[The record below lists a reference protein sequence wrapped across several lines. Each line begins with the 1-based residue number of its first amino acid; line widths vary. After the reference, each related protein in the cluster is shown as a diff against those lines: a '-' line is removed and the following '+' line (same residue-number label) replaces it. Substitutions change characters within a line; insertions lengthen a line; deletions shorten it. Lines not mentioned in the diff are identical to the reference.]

1 MNIGTMLL
9 TCALL
14 LSAIAAYYSIVGL
27 AAIFSAAFWPVVIM
41 ATVLEISKLVVASWL
56 YRNWE
61 TTAPALKAYL
71 TASVLILMGITSLG
85 IFGFLSKA
93 HVEQGVG
100 TTQINLRVE
109 QLDSQAQNH
118 KTTIQRY
125 EAQLA
130 QLDRAINQQL
140 DQNRTTQALN
150 FRRQQ
155 ETERTQIRVKLDA
168 EQNAL
173 QTILKERGEL
183 KSQTA
188 VLDSKLGALK
198 YVAELFL
205 EPSEVDV
212 EKTVRW
218 MILALVIVFDPLAV
232 LMLIAA
238 NMNRKPVAVSNVSP
252 VQAVVHEASPTPALV
267 AAPKA
272 ETMQTA
278 SKMSSNAIKISK
290 REQPNMTWYNSDGT
304 LVIPTSTGWKTF
316 ERVVPKFITPTPDV
330 SRPSP
335 EPQKSVTHHTQ
346 HTQTIVQKQEI
357 DLRELSSAVEATL
370 NTWLSSNLSVARPLD
385 PTVIKDMIEQV
396 VFEQTSNE
404 QPIPETPAPET
415 ATTPKTGDEH
425 LRPYHPKMLAK
436 EYRKSLKQP

>member
-1 MNIGTMLL
+1 MKIGTMLL

-56 YRNWE
+56 YRNWD
-61 TTAPALKAYL
+61 TTAPAIKAYL

-100 TTQINLRVE
+100 TTQINLRIE

-125 EAQLA
+125 ETQLA

-155 ETERTQIRVKLDA
+155 EAERTQIRNKLDA
-168 EQNAL
+168 EQTAL
-173 QTILKERGEL
+173 QLIVKERGEL

-205 EPSEVDV
+205 DPNEVDV

-218 MILALVIVFDPLAV
+218 MIVALVIVFDPLAV

-238 NMNRKPVAVSNVSP
+238 NKNRKPSQPDAQQPQISMPLATPS
-252 VQAVVHEASPTPALV
+252 VVTPAL
-267 AAPKA
+267 PK
-272 ETMQTA
+272 ELPISTKPRYE
-278 SKMSSNAIKISK
+278 SKPIPIAQ
-290 REQPNMTWYNSDGT
+290 REQPGMTWYNREGLLT
-304 LVIPTSTGWKTF
+304 IPTATGWKTF
-316 ERVVPKFITPTPDV
+316 ERVVPQFVTPV
-330 SRPSP
+330 SSKAKPHAEP
-335 EPQKSVTHHTQ
+335 EKVVTQ

-357 DLRELSSAVEATL
+357 DLTELQSAMETTL

-385 PTVIKDMIEQV
+385 PTVVKDMIEQV
-396 VFEQTSNE
+396 VFEHASSEPNSAE
-404 QPIPETPAPET
+404 ANASQPRAT
-415 ATTPKTGDEH
+415 AQSDEP

-436 EYRKSLKQP
+436 EYRKSLDQI

>member
-1 MNIGTMLL
+1 MKMNIGTMLL

-61 TTAPALKAYL
+61 TTAPAIKAYL
-71 TASVLILMGITSLG
+71 TASVLILMSITSLG

-100 TTQINLRVE
+100 TTQINLRIE
-109 QLDSQAQNH
+109 QLDAQAQNH

-125 EAQLA
+125 ETQLS

-155 ETERTQIRVKLDA
+155 ETERTQIRNKLDA
-168 EQNAL
+168 EQAAL
-173 QTILKERGEL
+173 QLIAKERGEL

-205 EPSEVDV
+205 DPNEVDV

-218 MILALVIVFDPLAV
+218 MIVALVIVFDPLAV

-238 NMNRKPVAVSNVSP
+238 TKTANPNVAPASPIKPVVEVAPHAGVG
-252 VQAVVHEASPTPALV
+252 VQASLPQV
-267 AAPKA
+267 
-272 ETMQTA
+272 QT
-278 SKMSSNAIKISK
+278 MSSSK
-290 REQPNMTWYNSDGT
+290 PVVITSRQLPHMTWYNQDGKLT
-304 LVIPTSTGWKTF
+304 ISTPSGWKTF
-316 ERVVPKFITPTPDV
+316 ERVLPLFLTNDSQVHA
-330 SRPSP
+330 SP
-335 EPQKSVTHHTQ
+335 AKLEQVVTKHE
-346 HTQTIVQKQEI
+346 QTIVQKQEI
-357 DLRELSSAVEATL
+357 DLRELQSAMESVLNSWLNSSV
-370 NTWLSSNLSVARPLD
+370 SVAKPLD
-385 PTVIKDMIEQV
+385 PSIIKDMITQAITERTPQDL
-396 VFEQTSNE
+396 
-404 QPIPETPAPET
+404 PEITPSL
-415 ATTPKTGDEH
+415 EH
-425 LRPYHPKMLAK
+425 NSPSLPQEEELRPYHPKMLAK
-436 EYRKSLKQP
+436 EYQKSLKQP